1 MEKQSKGVLFAELA
15 GRILAGVF
23 GWLLVFMG
31 SLGVLVSLL
40 VYFGDY
46 PGKSPLLSAIS
57 IGVCILVIAVG
68 IYGNP
73 RLRERIHASIR

>member
-1 MEKQSKGVLFAELA
+1 MEKQSKGVLFAEFA
-15 GRILAGVF
+15 GRTLAGVF

-46 PGKSPLLSAIS
+46 PGKVLS
-57 IGVCILVIAVG
+57 
-68 IYGNP
+68 
-73 RLRERIHASIR
+73 